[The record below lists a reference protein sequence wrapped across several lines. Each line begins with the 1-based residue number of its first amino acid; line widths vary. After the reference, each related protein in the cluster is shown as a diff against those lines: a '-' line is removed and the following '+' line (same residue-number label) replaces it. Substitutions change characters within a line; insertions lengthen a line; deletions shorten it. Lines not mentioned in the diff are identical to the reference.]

1 MPSYFSAPG
10 VLAPTGSASGV
21 THAAYKVNP
30 EAASLAV
37 QFVVEAVGGTPTVTY
52 KVQGSPDNVN
62 WYDWLY
68 VTDITDTGAVATRA
82 ATAVG
87 AQIEW
92 LSNAVVRTYQ
102 YVRVVTSANTNVTY
116 RAELYETVI
125 V

>member
-10 VLAPTGSASGV
+10 LLAAAGSVGNN
-21 THAAYKVNP
+21 THAAYKLNP
-30 EAASLAV
+30 EAASVAV
-37 QFVVEAVGGTPTVTY
+37 QLVVEAVGANPTVTY
-52 KVQGSPDNVN
+52 KVQGSVDNVN

-68 VTDITDTGAVATRA
+68 ITDITDTGAVATRSS
-82 ATAVG
+82 ATPG
-87 AQIEW
+87 GQIEW

-102 YVRVVTSANTNVTY
+102 YVRLVTSANTNVTY